1 MPSRE
6 QQILSLLRS
15 DPMMPQQQLAL
26 QLGISR
32 SAVAG
37 HIMRLT
43 DKGLIKGRG
52 YVLSDSPFVA
62 LVGGANIDI
71 HGKSF
76 DALRENDSN
85 PGSVHTSAGGVARNI
100 AENLARLGVDARL
113 ITAIG
118 ADYNGE
124 LLQRLSREAGIN
136 MSYAHEIASAP
147 TSSYLSVID
156 DSGEMRLAVADM
168 DIFAHL
174 TASRLAS
181 QKAMLQEAALIV
193 MDTNLADEAI
203 AWLCGSFPKTPLF
216 VDTVSASKAIRI
228 KPYLAAI
235 HTLKMSQMEAQAITG
250 LEARTAVQL
259 RKVAN
264 MLHEKGV
271 GRVFVTRGENG
282 VFYSTG
288 KTNGSEKNLSTKR
301 KVRNTSGAGDAF
313 LAGLAYGW
321 INDLALPAT
330 VRFGLA
336 AAEITLSHAS
346 TSSPVLSVTAVNRSL
361 EQQRVE

>member
-1 MPSRE
+1 M
-6 QQILSLLRS
+6 
-15 DPMMPQQQLAL
+15 
-26 QLGISR
+26 
-32 SAVAG
+32 
-37 HIMRLT
+37 
-43 DKGLIKGRG
+43 
-52 YVLSDSPFVA
+52 A

-76 DALRENDSN
+76 KKLRDKDSN

-100 AENLARLGVDARL
+100 AENMTRLGIDARL

-124 LLQRLSREAGIN
+124 LLQRLSREAGVN
-136 MSYAHEIASAP
+136 MNYVHEIASAP

-156 DSGEMRLAVADM
+156 DTGEMRLAVADM
-168 DIFAHL
+168 EIFAHL
-174 TASRLAS
+174 TASRLAT

-193 MDTNLADEAI
+193 MDTNLSDDAI
-203 AWLCGSFPKTPLF
+203 AWLCASFPGTPLF

-235 HTLKMSQMEAQAITG
+235 HTLKMSQMEAQAIAG
-250 LEARTAVQL
+250 LEARSVVQL
-259 RKVAN
+259 RKIAN
-264 MLHEKGV
+264 LLHAEGV
-271 GRVFVTRGENG
+271 DRIFITRGENG

-288 KTNGSEKNLSTKR
+288 KTQGIEKNLSTAR

-321 INDLALPAT
+321 LNDLALPAA
-330 VRFGLA
+330 VRFGMA

-346 TSSPVLSVTAVNRSL
+346 TSSPVLSVAAVNRSL
-361 EQQRVE
+361 ETQRA